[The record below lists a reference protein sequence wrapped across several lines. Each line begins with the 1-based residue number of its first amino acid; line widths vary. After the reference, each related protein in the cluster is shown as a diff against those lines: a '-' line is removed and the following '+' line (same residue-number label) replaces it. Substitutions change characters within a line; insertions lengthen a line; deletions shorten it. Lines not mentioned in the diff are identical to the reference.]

1 MNKPFYRRQ
10 RGTWVVRID
19 GKLVSLGPD
28 KAEAWKLWHTLASG
42 PADTSPAAADVIDRF
57 LAWSEGHQ
65 AEKTTAF
72 YRFFLDTFKPT
83 LDRLTVADLKPF
95 HVSRWLDDRGYTGST
110 GNCAVRAVVRPF
122 SWAVKQGIIE
132 RNPLHGADRPAASP
146 RECYLTDAQLDSIL
160 KAIPDREFQDF
171 VEFARETGA
180 RPQEI
185 RLAEK
190 RHFQNG
196 TLTFPRVE
204 SKGRRRQRVIV
215 LNAKA
220 LAIVQRLAVK
230 NSEGPLFRNTDER
243 PWTAFALNCRTRKLR
258 KKVGF
263 PFCTYAIRHTWI
275 TNALLN
281 GVEPLT
287 VATLAGHVNINMIWS
302 TYQKLQL
309 QQDHMRA
316 AAEQASRRK
325 QA

>member
-10 RGTWVVRID
+10 RGVWAVRID
-19 GKLVSLGPD
+19 GKLVTLGHD
-28 KAEAWKLWHTLASG
+28 KTEAWKRWHELSAA
-42 PADTSPAAADVIDRF
+42 PRVDSPIAAEIIDWF
-57 LAWSEGHQ
+57 LAWSEDHQ
-65 AEKTTAF
+65 AGRTTKF
-72 YRFFLDTFKPT
+72 YRFFLDTFKPM

-95 HVSRWLDDRGYTGST
+95 HVSRWLDKRSYTGTT
-110 GNCAVRAVVRPF
+110 GNCGVRAVTRPF

-132 RNPLHGADRPAASP
+132 RNPLHGAERPSASP
-146 RECYLTDAQLDSIL
+146 RECYLADAQLDAIL

-185 RLAEK
+185 RAAEK

-196 TLTFPRVE
+196 TLTFPRAE
-204 SKGRRRQRVIV
+204 SKGKRRQRVIV

-230 NSEGPLFRNTDER
+230 HPEGPLFRNTDGAA
-243 PWTAFALNCRTRKLR
+243 WTAFALNCRCRKLR
-258 KKVGF
+258 AKLGF
-263 PFCTYAIRHTWI
+263 AFCCYAVRHTWI

-302 TYQKLQL
+302 TYQKLSM